1 MEQTSMTRVVR
12 TLVGAGLA
20 AVLGAVLF
28 GFSGVFSAHEASA
41 ESPPNPPSRF
51 AGTVLVDGAKPAAG
65 TVIQARIG
73 NTSCGTTTVTGDG
86 NYVVDVPALDPGA
99 TPNCGTDGAT
109 VSFWI
114 GDKLAQQTGSWANYK
129 LSVLNLTYT
138 TPPTPTATATG
149 TGTATGTPKAPVT
162 GSGTGTSDDAGLWLW
177 VVLGAGAVALGTSGI
192 AVSRRSR

>member
-1 MEQTSMTRVVR
+1 MSRVMR

-20 AVLGAVLF
+20 VVLGAVLL
-28 GFSGVFSAHEASA
+28 GYMGVLSAHEASA

-65 TVIQARIG
+65 TVITAKVG

-114 GDKLAQQTGSWANYK
+114 GDKLASQTGSWANYK

-138 TPPTPTATATG
+138 TPVTPSA
-149 TGTATGTPKAPVT
+149 TATGTPKPPVT
-162 GSGTGTSDDAGLWLW
+162 GTGTGTGAEAGLWLW
-177 VVLGAGAVALGTSGI
+177 VVLGAGALVLGSGGV